1 MIHNQ
6 TEKPTTE
13 IVEKILEGFPKKLD
27 EILEELKPNKLDEI
41 LEELKQNKLDEILE
55 EAKPKKQEEILE
67 NPISIFP
74 NQQDP
79 SRKVV
84 RVVKRPKNGS
94 QPRPVNLNK
103 SRRLGKYT
111 FAYK

>member
-1 MIHNQ
+1 MIDKQ

-13 IVEKILEGFPKKLD
+13 IVEKILEGLPKKLD

-41 LEELKQNKLDEILE
+41 LEEL
-55 EAKPKKQEEILE
+55 KPKKQEEILE